1 VAVTQYVAPACSL
14 PSISGIRVVRDR
26 EGLSSLTTG
35 VRCRNYDSLSG
46 WSMIQM
52 PFPTR
57 VSRGAFVG
65 CRAVPLMLG
74 ERSAA
79 DALRHTHTR

>member
-1 VAVTQYVAPACSL
+1 MAVTQYVAPACSL

-46 WSMIQM
+46 WSMIHA
-52 PFPTR
+52 FPHACLSGSVR
-57 VSRGAFVG
+57 R
-65 CRAVPLMLG
+65 M
-74 ERSAA
+74 
-79 DALRHTHTR
+79 